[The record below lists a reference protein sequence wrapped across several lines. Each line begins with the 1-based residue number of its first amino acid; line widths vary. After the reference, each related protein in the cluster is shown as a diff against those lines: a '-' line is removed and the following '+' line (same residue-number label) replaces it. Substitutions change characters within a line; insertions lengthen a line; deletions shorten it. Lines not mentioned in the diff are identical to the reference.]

1 MAFVAYVPPADSAGP
16 FRYPARLGR
25 PQQRPPR
32 PTGPSLREGYVVLP
46 LLATMTRSADLDDSP
61 GLPRDRLVIPGA
73 LPDDLV
79 WAAIE
84 TVPTLSH
91 SPLSACQCLYAGG
104 IDGCTGPDPSP
115 SSSPS
120 PSKGG
125 LGSLITLSLASLT
138 GPRFD
143 ASSAF
148 AHAPARR
155 VARLSTRPTP
165 FGAAETFTPE
175 LSSPQV
181 TPRRSRVSLRSCLDS
196 CCDGTCIRWESAV
209 MGCNFAPR
217 ALPRLLATSGP
228 SATLSS
234 SADFPGAPVIRPTL
248 LRRFR
253 GGTRRASPVAA
264 PRVLVTVPSLPP
276 RRRGVAASARLR
288 RSLLP
293 SRGQD
298 TLGLRSLAFS
308 RLPLRS
314 LMLRPG
320 NSLTIL
326 PMASSMGSRGSVS
339 LRPAIQATGRLALVP
354 VGLPP
359 TEHVCLWIAPC
370 PSPKLHPV
378 GKWLIDQL

>member
-16 FRYPARLGR
+16 FRYPARLGL

-46 LLATMTRSADLDDSP
+46 LLATMTRCADLDGSP

-125 LGSLITLSLASLT
+125 LGSLIPCPWLLLT
-138 GPRFD
+138 GPCFD
-143 ASSAF
+143 ASTAF

-181 TPRRSRVSLRSCLDS
+181 TPRRGRVSLRSCLDS
-196 CCDGTCIRWESAV
+196 CCGGTCIRWESAV

-217 ALPRLLATSGP
+217 ALPRFVATPDP
-228 SATLSS
+228 SATLSP
-234 SADFPGAPVIRPTL
+234 SARL
-248 LRRFR
+248 
-253 GGTRRASPVAA
+253 
-264 PRVLVTVPSLPP
+264 PRVTGYSLDMAPP
-276 RRRGVAASARLR
+276 LSRRGEEGFSSRSTCPGHRAVALTPPEGPAASASCAGPCRLR
-288 RSLLP
+288 LSTVR
-293 SRGQD
+293 
-298 TLGLRSLAFS
+298 LGLRGFVFRGHLCVHV
-308 RLPLRS
+308 P
-314 LMLRPG
+314 LRPG
-320 NSLTIL
+320 DSLTIL
-326 PMASSMGSRGSVS
+326 SMAWSMGFRVSVS
-339 LRPAIQATGRLALVP
+339 LHPAIQVTGLWLLPR
-354 VGLPP
+354 VG
-359 TEHVCLWIAPC
+359 
-370 PSPKLHPV
+370 
-378 GKWLIDQL
+378 

>member
-16 FRYPARLGR
+16 FRYPARLGL

-46 LLATMTRSADLDDSP
+46 LLATMTRCADLDGSP

-125 LGSLITLSLASLT
+125 LGSLIPCPWLLLT
-138 GPRFD
+138 GPCFD
-143 ASSAF
+143 ASTAF

-181 TPRRSRVSLRSCLDS
+181 TPRRGRVSLRSCLDS
-196 CCDGTCIRWESAV
+196 CCGGTCIRWESAV

-217 ALPRLLATSGP
+217 ALPRLIARSGP

-253 GGTRRASPVAA
+253 GGTRRASPGCSDVSWSPCRRSHPAGGES
-264 PRVLVTVPSLPP
+264 PRQPDCDGPCCLRADKTRSASGAWRFRGYLCVHSRYGPATRRHPSRW
-276 RRRGVAASARLR
+276 RRRWAPGRRFPSA
-288 RSLLP
+288 LP
-293 SRGQD
+293 SK
-298 TLGLRSLAFS
+298 
-308 RLPLRS
+308 
-314 LMLRPG
+314 
-320 NSLTIL
+320 
-326 PMASSMGSRGSVS
+326 
-339 LRPAIQATGRLALVP
+339 
-354 VGLPP
+354 VG
-359 TEHVCLWIAPC
+359 
-370 PSPKLHPV
+370 
-378 GKWLIDQL
+378 

>member
-1 MAFVAYVPPADSAGP
+1 MAFVACVPPADSAGP
-16 FRYPARLGR
+16 FRCPARLGR
-25 PQQRPPR
+25 SQRPPR
-32 PTGPSLREGYVVLP
+32 PTGPSLREGYAVLP
-46 LLATMTRSADLDDSP
+46 LLATMTRCADLDDAP

-73 LPDDLV
+73 LPDDLI

-125 LGSLITLSLASLT
+125 LGSLIPCPWLLLT

-143 ASSAF
+143 ASAAF

-217 ALPRLLATSGP
+217 ALPRFLATADPSVTFSP
-228 SATLSS
+228 SAH
-234 SADFPGAPVIRPTL
+234 FPGSLVIAWTW

-253 GGTRRASPVAA
+253 GGARKASPVAR
-264 PRVLVTVPSLPP
+264 RVLVTVPSLSPRRSVPP
-276 RRRGVAASARLR
+276 R
-288 RSLLP
+288 
-293 SRGQD
+293 Q
-298 TLGLRSLAFS
+298 
-308 RLPLRS
+308 
-314 LMLRPG
+314 PG
-320 NSLTIL
+320 
-326 PMASSMGSRGSVS
+326 
-339 LRPAIQATGRLALVP
+339 ATGHAAFASQP
-354 VGLPP
+354 
-359 TEHVCLWIAPC
+359 
-370 PSPKLHPV
+370 
-378 GKWLIDQL
+378 

>member
-1 MAFVAYVPPADSAGP
+1 MAFVACVPPADSAGP
-16 FRYPARLGR
+16 FRCPARLGR
-25 PQQRPPR
+25 SPRPPR
-32 PTGPSLREGYVVLP
+32 PTGPSLREGYAVLP
-46 LLATMTRSADLDDSP
+46 LLATMTRCADLDDSP

-73 LPDDLV
+73 LPDDLI

-125 LGSLITLSLASLT
+125 LGSLIPCPWLLLT

-143 ASSAF
+143 ASAAF

-196 CCDGTCIRWESAV
+196 CCGGTCIRWESAV

-217 ALPRLLATSGP
+217 ALPRLIARTGP

-234 SADFPGAPVIRPTL
+234 SAAFPGAPVIRPTQ

-253 GGTRRASPVAA
+253 GGTRRASPGAG
-264 PRVLVTVPSLPP
+264 RVLVTVPSLTP
-276 RRRGVAASARLR
+276 RRRGPAASARLR

-293 SRGQD
+293 SRKKHNARPPGLRTFGA
-298 TLGLRSLAFS
+298 TLAFTHVTARSLAA
-308 RLPLRS
+308 
-314 LMLRPG
+314 
-320 NSLTIL
+320 IL
-326 PMASSMGSRGSVS
+326 PDGVVDGLQSVGFPPPCHPSYGASGSCPGGSTS
-339 LRPAIQATGRLALVP
+339 
-354 VGLPP
+354 
-359 TEHVCLWIAPC
+359 H
-370 PSPKLHPV
+370 
-378 GKWLIDQL
+378 